1 MFIFDLQ
8 SKLRMGLGLDLPKDK
23 NSLGPSPCL
32 KADEPPPRFGVE
44 NTNRR
49 ELRNAELGM
58 SESFK
63 AASQNHVAQMTQNRS
78 QRSLKI

>member
-23 NSLGPSPCL
+23 IPWAHPRVL

-49 ELRNAELGM
+49 ELRNAELWM

-63 AASQNHVAQMTQNRS
+63 AASQNHVAERTQNRS
-78 QRSLKI
+78 QGSLKI